1 MLLLCLFK
9 TVLATKSFFG
19 HQGIGTDYVWFTEDL
34 SHSAARAI
42 ERELSGGRSKAAA
55 GLNRNMLP
63 TRETAGRHEEY
74 STILNSLPNSLEK
87 NDGDSKS
94 CNSFERIG
102 GISNITIITWIGT
115 LGP

>member
-1 MLLLCLFK
+1 MEFYTPDSDAFSNFLSVAMAEANHDDSQRLMNNLVVLVQDCFLLPRVFL
-9 TVLATKSFFG
+9 G

-74 STILNSLPNSLEK
+74 STNTQQP
-87 NDGDSKS
+87 SKQ
-94 CNSFERIG
+94 
-102 GISNITIITWIGT
+102 
-115 LGP
+115 P